1 MEKAENILIVESEC
15 EIIKP
20 IFIKNKYNEEMPL
33 EQKNSEINPKK
44 CEERNLD
51 NTMAGLKKSI
61 LIKLDKDNKNDYPIL
76 EILNI
81 LKTPIDP
88 KHKTRKIPDKINF
101 NLFNNELENNLKY
114 VKDLFRMVQNN

>member
-20 IFIKNKYNEEMPL
+20 IFIKNKYDEELTL
-33 EQKNSEINPKK
+33 EQRNSEINPKEG
-44 CEERNLD
+44 EEKNLD
-51 NTMAGLKKSI
+51 NTMAELKKSI

>member
-20 IFIKNKYNEEMPL
+20 IFIKNKYDEEMPL

>member
-44 CEERNLD
+44 FEERNLD
-51 NTMAGLKKSI
+51 NTMAELKKSI

>member
-20 IFIKNKYNEEMPL
+20 IFIKNKYDEEMPL

-88 KHKTRKIPDKINF
+88 KHKTRKIPYKINF